1 MVALPALTGTVPEP
15 IGLAVGA
22 HSIHPAPEVAKWI
35 DMTPSVL
42 AWLDYSQADQRRA
55 REIVAM
61 FSQRE
66 SRDELGLGGIRD
78 ALSDTLF
85 PGTSVVLTRARYFL
99 FVPWLFR
106 EGARRGHAGLRLAS
120 WVEGRERE
128 LIGALRAG
136 GDHEGLIG
144 RVVGSG
150 VQLLPSTIYWNSL
163 RRFGIL
169 RHDGTISQVAGLRQ
183 IARPSED
190 TTEFLER
197 SDAVWTPSIPRA
209 PDGFFDLK
217 QCDFALTRD
226 EATWLAE
233 RIVDAAPD
241 TLLQFLVLRG
251 SRPSAGSRYAWD
263 DPEAR
268 AATGPIAEALDEARR
283 FALAMHGASLLYNL
297 LLAERGGGLG
307 IIEHANLRDEFTDR
321 LDKWFSESE
330 ASDLGDWNLDRLW
343 ALAAERGR
351 PVSPRTRSFVSAWV
365 ALMRRG
371 WTGQTLAGN
380 REARDLVSNRELYQ
394 KGGQARLRN
403 DRLMRQWGGA
413 SGTARLNFRWPF
425 IRRLLEDIA
434 DGRERGHAGA

>member
-1 MVALPALTGTVPEP
+1 
-15 IGLAVGA
+15 
-22 HSIHPAPEVAKWI
+22 
-35 DMTPSVL
+35 MTPPLL

-106 EGARRGHAGLRLAS
+106 EGARRGHAGRRLAS

-128 LIGALRAG
+128 LIEALRRG

-169 RHDGTISQVAGLRQ
+169 QHDGTISQVAGLRQ
-183 IARPSED
+183 IARPAED
-190 TTEFLER
+190 ATEFLER
-197 SDAVWTPSIPRA
+197 SDAVWNASIPPA
-209 PDGFFDLK
+209 PDGFFDLE
-217 QCDFALTRD
+217 QCDFALTHD
-226 EATWLAE
+226 EADWLAE
-233 RIVDAAPD
+233 RIAHAAPG
-241 TLLQFLVLRG
+241 TLLQFLVDGR
-251 SRPSAGSRYAWD
+251 SRPSAGSRYAWGD
-263 DPEAR
+263 DAAR

-297 LLAERGGGLG
+297 LLAERAEALGLDERAG
-307 IIEHANLRDEFTDR
+307 LRDDFTER
-321 LDKWFSESE
+321 LDEWCGEAE
-330 ASDLGDWNLDRLW
+330 ASDLGGWSLDGLW
-343 ALAAERGR
+343 ALAAEQGR
-351 PVSPRTRSFVSAWV
+351 PVSVRTQSFVSDW
-365 ALMRRG
+365 LDLIRRG
-371 WTGQTLAGN
+371 WTGPALADS
-380 REARDLVSNRELYQ
+380 REARDLVSQRELYQ

-413 SGTARLNFRWPF
+413 SGTERLNFRWPF

-434 DGRERGHAGA
+434 DGRERSDAGA